1 MVDATVCSTK
11 WNDCNFK
18 LKNIAEEVNL
28 WNNAPSIIRNTTT
41 LASAKREF
49 KNRCSLLEL

>member
-1 MVDATVCSTK
+1 MGDANVCSTK
-11 WNDCNFK
+11 RSDCSFK

-28 WNNAPSIIRNTTT
+28 WNNAPSIVKNATT
-41 LASAKREF
+41 LASAKREI